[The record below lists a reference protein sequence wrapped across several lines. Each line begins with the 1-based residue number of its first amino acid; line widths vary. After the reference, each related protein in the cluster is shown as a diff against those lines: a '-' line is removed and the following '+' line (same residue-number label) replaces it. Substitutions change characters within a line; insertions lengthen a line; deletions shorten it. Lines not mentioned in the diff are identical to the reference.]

1 MSDHALPNLL
11 LNNFSGDYLLRLPAD
26 FYKSAK
32 LYLSIAEIKKIQKA
46 YSVAYYAHEN
56 QKRRDGSN
64 YITHPVAV
72 AKILLNLKMDSDS
85 ICSALM
91 HDVLEDCDVT
101 KNDLKTLFGLSVAD
115 IVDGVSKL
123 GKLDITSRNERD
135 ANNLQKMMLAMSKDV
150 RVVLVKIC
158 DRLHNMRTIEHLPR
172 YKQIQKSKETI
183 ELYGPLAIRIGM
195 QDIRAELEDLAF
207 RCIHPLRATMLE
219 SAINKS
225 SGGRKKIVTKIRKE
239 LKKHLKSNGIERVG
253 VKGRE
258 KNIYSIYR
266 KIKSKHKPFSEILDV
281 YGFRILVD
289 SVDECYRALGIIHN
303 YFSPIENK
311 FKDYIA
317 IPKTNG
323 YQALHTSLL
332 ALDAFPIEVQIQT
345 RSMWATANMGIAAHW
360 SYKTDDDAGI
370 GTGLRASRWL
380 SSLIDLQKK
389 SSNPTEFADSLKKDL
404 DSEEVYL
411 FSPKGD
417 IYALKAGATPID
429 FAYEVHTGL
438 GDSIVGCKVNR
449 REAPLNVELES
460 GQTVE
465 IITSSKTVEADPAW
479 LNFVVTGKARSGIR
493 ARLRNQKVSSA
504 RKAGKFML
512 ESELQR
518 SGKSLKDYRG
528 STLKRVLD
536 SIGVSSLNKLLTE
549 LGSGK
554 RTGNIVAERFYS
566 GLKIRKDTDAKKI
579 KPVFIHDNHIEGVSV
594 VFAKCCHPVY
604 KDPVIAHSDTER
616 GIVIHHKR
624 CKQVAPFISKDPR
637 YIPGKWAV
645 NTKTH
650 VYTAKINIVT
660 IDEMGVLAD
669 LVSVFTKA
677 GINIEQINT
686 KNIDSTFASFEMEVD
701 VEDLEEL
708 NNIML
713 KIRSKKIT
721 TSCTRLINEK

>member
-1 MSDHALPNLL
+1 MSESVLPNHLI
-11 LNNFSGDYLLRLPAD
+11 NFSEQSLLKLPTS
-26 FYKSAK
+26 FYKECKS
-32 LYLSIAEIKKIQKA
+32 YLNRNAIKKIQKA
-46 YSVAYYAHEN
+46 YSFAFYAHTV
-56 QKRRDGSN
+56 QKRKDESD

-72 AKILLNLKMDSDS
+72 TEILLKLKMDTDT
-85 ICSALM
+85 ICAGLM
-91 HDVLEDCDVT
+91 HDVLEDCNVQKNNLAKIFGDDV
-101 KNDLKTLFGLSVAD
+101 AH

-123 GKLDITSRNERD
+123 GQIDLQSVADKN
-135 ANNLQKMMLAMSKDV
+135 ANNLQKMALAMANDV
-150 RVVLVKIC
+150 RVVLVKLC
-158 DRLHNMRTIEHLPR
+158 DRLHNMRTIEFMPR
-172 YKQIQKSKETI
+172 KKQIQKSKETLD
-183 ELYGPLAIRIGM
+183 LYGPLALRIGM
-195 QDIRAELEDLAF
+195 QDIRAELEDRAF
-207 RCIHPLRATMLE
+207 KCIHPMRADLLKK
-219 SAINKS
+219 AIKTS
-225 SGGRKKIVTKIRKE
+225 SGGRKRIVQQIRKE
-239 LKKHLKSNGIERVG
+239 LKKKLVSNGIEDAA

-258 KNIYSIYR
+258 KNLYSIYN
-266 KIKSKHKPFSEILDV
+266 KVKSKHKPFSEVLDV

-289 SVDECYRALGIIHN
+289 TVDDCYRSLGVIHN
-303 YFSPIENK
+303 YFSPIENR

-317 IPKTNG
+317 IPKSNG

-345 RSMWATANMGIAAHW
+345 RSMWTTANMGIAAHW
-360 SYKTDDDAGI
+360 GYKTDNKSGAGAE
-370 GTGLRASRWL
+370 LRATKWL
-380 SSLIDLQKK
+380 NGLIDLKK
-389 SSNPTEFADSLKKDL
+389 SSSNATEFANSLKKDL
-404 DSEEVYL
+404 DSDEVYL

-438 GDSIVGCKVNR
+438 GDTIIGCKVNR
-449 REAPLNVELES
+449 REAPLNVILES

-465 IITSSKTVEADPAW
+465 IVTSSKEVEADPSW

-493 ARLRNQKVSSA
+493 ARLRSQRVSSA

-536 SIGVSSLNKLLTE
+536 SIGVTSLNKLLTE

-566 GLKIRKDTDAKKI
+566 GLKIRKESDSKKI

-604 KDPVIAHSDTER
+604 RDPVIAHSDTDR

-624 CKQVAPFISKDPR
+624 CKQVAPYISKDPR

-645 NTKTH
+645 NTKNH
-650 VYTAKINIVT
+650 VYTAKINVVT

-677 GINIEQINT
+677 GINIEQVNT

-701 VEDLEEL
+701 VEDLKEL
-708 NNIML
+708 NDVML

>member
-1 MSDHALPNLL
+1 MSETVLPNHLIHFSETSLL
-11 LNNFSGDYLLRLPAD
+11 KLPTSL
-26 FYKSAK
+26 YKSCKA
-32 LYLSIAEIKKIQKA
+32 YLSYDDIKKIQKA
-46 YSVAYYAHEN
+46 YSFAFYAHSG
-56 QKRRDGSN
+56 QKRKDGSD

-72 AKILLNLKMDSDS
+72 TEILLDLRMDPDS
-85 ICSALM
+85 VCSALM
-91 HDVLEDCDVT
+91 HDVLEDCNVQKNNLAKIFGDDV
-101 KNDLKTLFGLSVAD
+101 AH

-123 GKLDITSRNERD
+123 GKIETKNISDND
-135 ANNLQKMMLAMSKDV
+135 ANNLQKMALAMANDV
-150 RVVLVKIC
+150 RVILVKLC
-158 DRLHNMRTIEHLPR
+158 DRLHNMRTIEHVPR
-172 YKQIQKSKETI
+172 NKQILKAKETL
-183 ELYGPLAIRIGM
+183 ELYGPLALRVGM
-195 QDIRAELEDLAF
+195 QDIRAELEDLSF
-207 RCIHPLRATMLE
+207 RCIHPMRAKMLE
-219 SAINKS
+219 NAVKTS
-225 SGGRKKIVTKIRKE
+225 SGGRKRIVTKIRKE
-239 LKKHLKSNGIERVG
+239 LKTRLKSNNIQDVA

-258 KNIYSIYR
+258 KNLYSIYS
-266 KIKSKHKPFSEILDV
+266 KIKTKHKPFSEILDV

-289 SVDECYRALGIIHN
+289 SVDDCYRALGIIHN

-332 ALDAFPIEVQIQT
+332 ALEAFPIEVQIQT

-360 SYKTDDDAGI
+360 GYKTDDQSK
-370 GTGLRASRWL
+370 GTELRANKWL
-380 SSLIDLQKK
+380 SGLVDLQKK
-389 SSNPTEFADSLKKDL
+389 SSNPSEFADSLKKDL

-411 FSPKGD
+411 FSPKGH

-438 GDSIVGCKVNR
+438 GNSIIGCKVNR

-465 IITSSKTVEADPAW
+465 IITSSSSVEADPSW
-479 LNFVVTGKARSGIR
+479 LNFVVTSKARSGIR
-493 ARLRNQKVSSA
+493 ARLRNQKTSSA

-518 SGKSLKDYRG
+518 SGKSLEDYRG

-536 SIGVSSLNKLLTE
+536 SIGVTSLNKLLIE

-566 GLKIRKDTDAKKI
+566 GLKIRKDSDNKKI
-579 KPVFIHDNHIEGVSV
+579 KPVFISDNHIEGVSV
-594 VFAKCCHPVY
+594 VFAKCCHPIY
-604 KDPVIAHSDTER
+604 QDPAIAHSDTER
-616 GIVIHHKR
+616 GIVIHHNK

-637 YIPGKWAV
+637 YIPAKWTT
-645 NTKTH
+645 NTKNH

-660 IDEMGVLAD
+660 VDEIGVLAEI
-669 LVSVFTKA
+669 VSVFTKA
-677 GINIEQINT
+677 AINIEQVHT
-686 KNIDSTFASFEMEVD
+686 KNIDSTFSAFKMEVD
-701 VEDLEEL
+701 VESREEL
-708 NNIML
+708 QYIMQ

-721 TSCTRLINEK
+721 SSCTRLINEK

>member
-1 MSDHALPNLL
+1 LSESVLPNHLI
-11 LNNFSGDYLLRLPAD
+11 NFSEQNLLKLPSS
-26 FYKSAK
+26 FYKDCKA
-32 LYLSIAEIKKIQKA
+32 YLNSNDIKKIQKA
-46 YSVAYYAHEN
+46 YSFAFYAHSG
-56 QKRRDGSN
+56 QKRKDGSD

-72 AKILLNLKMDSDS
+72 TEILLELKMDTDT
-85 ICSALM
+85 ICAALM
-91 HDVLEDCDVT
+91 HDVLEDCNIQKNNLAKIFGDDV
-101 KNDLKTLFGLSVAD
+101 AH

-123 GKLDITSRNERD
+123 GQLDLQSVADKN
-135 ANNLQKMMLAMSKDV
+135 ANNLQKMALAMANDV
-150 RVVLVKIC
+150 RVILVKLC
-158 DRLHNMRTIEHLPR
+158 DRLHNMRTIEFMPR
-172 YKQIQKSKETI
+172 KKQIQKSKETLD
-183 ELYGPLAIRIGM
+183 LYGPLALRIGM
-195 QDIRAELEDLAF
+195 QDIRAELEDRAF
-207 RCIHPLRATMLE
+207 KCIHPMRADLLKR
-219 SAINKS
+219 AIKTS
-225 SGGRKKIVTKIRKE
+225 SGGRKRIVQQIRKE
-239 LKKHLKSNGIERVG
+239 LKKKLVSNGIEDAA

-258 KNIYSIYR
+258 KNLYSIYN
-266 KIKSKHKPFSEILDV
+266 KVKSKHKPFSEVLDV

-289 SVDECYRALGIIHN
+289 SVDDCYRSLGVIHN
-303 YFSPIENK
+303 YFSPIENR

-317 IPKTNG
+317 IPKSNG

-332 ALDAFPIEVQIQT
+332 ALNAFPIEVQIQT
-345 RSMWATANMGIAAHW
+345 RSMWTTANMGIAAHW
-360 SYKTDDDAGI
+360 GYKTDNESRAG
-370 GTGLRASRWL
+370 TELRATKWL
-380 SSLIDLQKK
+380 NGLIDLKK
-389 SSNPTEFADSLKKDL
+389 SSSNPTEFANSLKKDL
-404 DSEEVYL
+404 DSNEVYL
-411 FSPKGD
+411 FSPKGH

-438 GDSIVGCKVNR
+438 GDAIIGCKVNR
-449 REAPLNVELES
+449 RDAPLNVVLDS

-465 IITSSKTVEADPAW
+465 IITSSKEVEADPSW
-479 LNFVVTGKARSGIR
+479 LNFIVTGKARSGIR
-493 ARLRNQKVSSA
+493 ARLRSQKSSAA

-536 SIGVSSLNKLLTE
+536 SIGVTSLNKLLTE

-566 GLKIRKDTDAKKI
+566 GLKIRKDSDSKKI

-594 VFAKCCHPVY
+594 IFAKCCNPVY
-604 KDPVIAHSDTER
+604 RDPVIAHSDTDR

-624 CKQVAPFISKDPR
+624 CKQVSPFISKDPR

-645 NTKTH
+645 NTKNH

-677 GINIEQINT
+677 GINIEQVNT

-701 VEDLEEL
+701 VEDLDEL
-708 NNIML
+708 NNVML

>member
-303 YFSPIENK
+303 YFSPIESR
-311 FKDYIA
+311 FKDYIS
-317 IPKTNG
+317 IPKSNG

-332 ALDAFPIEVQIQT
+332 ALNAFPIEVQIQT
-345 RSMWATANMGIAAHW
+345 RNMYSIASFGIAAHW
-360 SYKTDDDAGI
+360 QYKTKEDDI
-370 GTGLRASRWL
+370 SSGLRATKWL
-380 SSLIDLQKK
+380 TGLVDLQKK
-389 SSNPTEFADSLKKDL
+389 TNNPSEFAQSIKTDL
-404 DSEEVYL
+404 DSNEVFL
-411 FSPKGD
+411 FSPKGE
-417 IYALKAGATPID
+417 IYALRKGSTPID
-429 FAYEVHTGL
+429 FAYEVHTDL
-438 GDSIVGCKVNR
+438 GDNIIGCKVNR
-449 REAPLNVELES
+449 NEVPLNIELET

-465 IITSSKTVEADPAW
+465 IIASKKNSELDPSW
-479 LNFVVTGKARSGIR
+479 LNYVVTSKARSAIR
-493 ARLRNQKVSSA
+493 ARLRKQKISDA
-504 RKAGKFML
+504 RKAGKVML
-512 ESELQR
+512 ETELKRGGSSLSE
-518 SGKSLKDYRG
+518 YRG
-528 STLKRVLD
+528 SSLKKILD
-536 SIGVSSLNKLLTE
+536 SIGVTSLNKLLTD
-549 LGSGK
+549 LGLGK
-554 RTGNIVAERFYS
+554 RTGSIIAERFYS
-566 GLKIRKDTDAKKI
+566 GLQIREGIKEVNPVLILDNKI
-579 KPVFIHDNHIEGVSV
+579 ESV
-594 VFAKCCHPVY
+594 TVRFAKCCLPVY
-604 KDPVIAHSDTER
+604 EDAVVAHSDTER
-616 GIVIHHKR
+616 GMVIHHKR
-624 CKQVAPFISKDPR
+624 CKQVKPFIKKDPR
-637 YIPGKWAV
+637 YMPAIWGENKKDHLYKARIDVNTEDRVGVLSDLGSIFARSAINIGSV
-645 NTKTH
+645 NTKT
-650 VYTAKINIVT
+650 
-660 IDEMGVLAD
+660 IDKK
-669 LVSVFTKA
+669 FA
-677 GINIEQINT
+677 GFEIEI
-686 KNIDSTFASFEMEVD
+686 EVKD
-701 VEDLEEL
+701 RKEL
-708 NNIML
+708 RNIMQ
-713 KIRSKKIT
+713 KVRSMKLT
-721 TSCTRLINEK
+721 TSCKRNINEN

>member
-1 MSDHALPNLL
+1 MSESVLPNHLI
-11 LNNFSGDYLLRLPAD
+11 NFSDKSLLKLPSSL
-26 FYKSAK
+26 YKTCK
-32 LYLSIAEIKKIQKA
+32 TYLSSEDIKKIQKA
-46 YSVAYYAHEN
+46 YSFAFYAHMG
-56 QKRRDGSN
+56 QKRKDGSD

-72 AKILLNLKMDSDS
+72 TEILLELKMDCDS
-85 ICSALM
+85 VCSALM
-91 HDVLEDCDVT
+91 HDVLEDCNVQKSNLAKMFGDDV
-101 KNDLKTLFGLSVAD
+101 AH

-123 GKLDITSRNERD
+123 GKIDHKNIAEKN
-135 ANNLQKMMLAMSKDV
+135 ANNLQKMALAMANDV
-150 RVVLVKIC
+150 RVILVKLC
-158 DRLHNMRTIEHLPR
+158 DRLHNMRTIEFVPR
-172 YKQIQKSKETI
+172 KKQIQKSKETLD
-183 ELYGPLAIRIGM
+183 LYGPLALRVGM
-195 QDIRAELEDLAF
+195 QDMRAELEDRAF
-207 RCIHPLRATMLE
+207 KCLHPMRADLLK
-219 SAINKS
+219 SAIKTS
-225 SGGRKKIVTKIRKE
+225 SGGRKKIVQKIRKE
-239 LKKHLKSNGIERVG
+239 LKSRLKSNGIEDAG

-258 KNIYSIYR
+258 KNLYSIYN
-266 KIKSKHKPFSEILDV
+266 KIKTKHKPFSEILDV

-289 SVDECYRALGIIHN
+289 SVDDCYRSLGIIHN

-332 ALDAFPIEVQIQT
+332 ALNAFPIEVQIQT

-438 GDSIVGCKVNR
+438 GNSIVGCKVNR

-479 LNFVVTGKARSGIR
+479 LNFVVTGKARSGVR
-493 ARLRNQKVSSA
+493 ARLRTQKVSSA

-566 GLKIRKDTDAKKI
+566 GLKIRKEKDSKRI

-645 NTKTH
+645 NTKTL

-660 IDEMGVLAD
+660 IDQMGVLAD

-677 GINIEQINT
+677 GLNIEQINT

-708 NNIML
+708 NNVML

>member
-1 MSDHALPNLL
+1 MSETVLPNHLIHFSETSLL
-11 LNNFSGDYLLRLPAD
+11 KLPTSL
-26 FYKSAK
+26 YKSCKA
-32 LYLSIAEIKKIQKA
+32 YLSYDDIKKIQKA
-46 YSVAYYAHEN
+46 YSFAFYAHSG
-56 QKRRDGSN
+56 QKRKDGSD

-72 AKILLNLKMDSDS
+72 TEILLDLRMDPDS
-85 ICSALM
+85 VCSALM
-91 HDVLEDCDVT
+91 HDVLEDCNVQKNNLAKIFGDDV
-101 KNDLKTLFGLSVAD
+101 AH

-123 GKLDITSRNERD
+123 GKIETKNISDND
-135 ANNLQKMMLAMSKDV
+135 ANNLQKMALAMANDV
-150 RVVLVKIC
+150 RVILVKLC
-158 DRLHNMRTIEHLPR
+158 DRLHNMRTIEHVPR
-172 YKQIQKSKETI
+172 NKQILKAKETL
-183 ELYGPLAIRIGM
+183 ELYGPLALRVGM
-195 QDIRAELEDLAF
+195 QDIRAELEDLSF
-207 RCIHPLRATMLE
+207 RCIHPMRAKMLE
-219 SAINKS
+219 NAVKTS

-239 LKKHLKSNGIERVG
+239 LKTRLKSNNIQDVA

-258 KNIYSIYR
+258 KNLYSIYS
-266 KIKSKHKPFSEILDV
+266 KIKTKHKPFSEILDV

-289 SVDECYRALGIIHN
+289 SVDDCYRALGIIHN

-332 ALDAFPIEVQIQT
+332 ALEAFPIEVQIQT

-360 SYKTDDDAGI
+360 GYKTDDQSK
-370 GTGLRASRWL
+370 GTELRANKWL
-380 SSLIDLQKK
+380 SGLVDLQKK
-389 SSNPTEFADSLKKDL
+389 SSNPSEFADSLKKDL

-411 FSPKGD
+411 FSPKGH

-438 GDSIVGCKVNR
+438 GNSIIGCKVNR

-465 IITSSKTVEADPAW
+465 IITSSSSVEADPSW
-479 LNFVVTGKARSGIR
+479 LNFIVTSKARSGIR
-493 ARLRNQKVSSA
+493 ARLRNQKTSSA

-518 SGKSLKDYRG
+518 SGKSLEDYRG

-536 SIGVSSLNKLLTE
+536 SIGVTSLNKLLIE

-566 GLKIRKDTDAKKI
+566 GLKIRKDSDNKKI
-579 KPVFIHDNHIEGVSV
+579 KPVFISDNHIEGVSV
-594 VFAKCCHPVY
+594 VFAKCCHPIY
-604 KDPVIAHSDTER
+604 QDPAIAHSDTER
-616 GIVIHHKR
+616 GIVIHHNK

-637 YIPGKWAV
+637 YIPAKWTT
-645 NTKTH
+645 NTKNH

-660 IDEMGVLAD
+660 VDEIGVLAEI
-669 LVSVFTKA
+669 VSVFTKA
-677 GINIEQINT
+677 AINIEQVHT
-686 KNIDSTFASFEMEVD
+686 KNIDSTFSAFEMEVD
-701 VEDLEEL
+701 VESREEL
-708 NNIML
+708 QYIMQ

-721 TSCTRLINEK
+721 SSCTRLINEK

>member
-1 MSDHALPNLL
+1 MSETVLPNHLIHFSETSLL
-11 LNNFSGDYLLRLPAD
+11 KLPTSL
-26 FYKSAK
+26 YKSCKA
-32 LYLSIAEIKKIQKA
+32 YLSYDDIKKIQKA
-46 YSVAYYAHEN
+46 YSFAFYAHSG
-56 QKRRDGSN
+56 QKRKDGSD

-72 AKILLNLKMDSDS
+72 TEILLDLRMDPDS
-85 ICSALM
+85 VCSALM
-91 HDVLEDCDVT
+91 HDVLEDCNVQKNNLAKIFGDDV
-101 KNDLKTLFGLSVAD
+101 AH

-123 GKLDITSRNERD
+123 GKIETKNISDND
-135 ANNLQKMMLAMSKDV
+135 ANNLQKMALAMANDV
-150 RVVLVKIC
+150 RVILVKLC
-158 DRLHNMRTIEHLPR
+158 DRLHNMRTIEHVPR
-172 YKQIQKSKETI
+172 NKQILKAKETL
-183 ELYGPLAIRIGM
+183 ELYGPLALRVGM
-195 QDIRAELEDLAF
+195 QDIRAELEDLSF
-207 RCIHPLRATMLE
+207 RCIHPMRAKMLE
-219 SAINKS
+219 NAVKTS

-239 LKKHLKSNGIERVG
+239 LKTRLKSNNIQDVA

-258 KNIYSIYR
+258 KNLYSIYS
-266 KIKSKHKPFSEILDV
+266 KIKTKHKPFSEILDV

-289 SVDECYRALGIIHN
+289 SVDDCYRALGIIHN

-332 ALDAFPIEVQIQT
+332 ALEAFPIEVQIQT

-360 SYKTDDDAGI
+360 GYKTDDQSK
-370 GTGLRASRWL
+370 GTELRANKWL
-380 SSLIDLQKK
+380 SGLVDLQKK
-389 SSNPTEFADSLKKDL
+389 SSNPSEFADSLKKDL

-411 FSPKGD
+411 FSPKGH

-438 GDSIVGCKVNR
+438 GNSIIGCKVNR

-465 IITSSKTVEADPAW
+465 IITSSSSVEADPSW
-479 LNFVVTGKARSGIR
+479 LNFVVTSKARSGIR
-493 ARLRNQKVSSA
+493 ARLRNQKTSSA

-518 SGKSLKDYRG
+518 SGKSLEDYRG

-536 SIGVSSLNKLLTE
+536 SIGVTSLNKLLIE

-566 GLKIRKDTDAKKI
+566 GLKIRKDSDNKKI
-579 KPVFIHDNHIEGVSV
+579 KPVFISDNHIEGVSV
-594 VFAKCCHPVY
+594 VFAKCCHPIY
-604 KDPVIAHSDTER
+604 QDPAIAHSDTER
-616 GIVIHHKR
+616 GIVIHHNK

-637 YIPGKWAV
+637 YIPAKWTT
-645 NTKTH
+645 NTKNH

-660 IDEMGVLAD
+660 VDEIGVLAEI
-669 LVSVFTKA
+669 VSVFTKA
-677 GINIEQINT
+677 AINIEQVHT
-686 KNIDSTFASFEMEVD
+686 KNIDSTFSAFEMEVD
-701 VEDLEEL
+701 VESREEL
-708 NNIML
+708 QYIMQ

-721 TSCTRLINEK
+721 SSCTRLINEK

>member
-1 MSDHALPNLL
+1 MSETVLPNHLIHFSETSLL
-11 LNNFSGDYLLRLPAD
+11 KLPTSL
-26 FYKSAK
+26 YKSCKA
-32 LYLSIAEIKKIQKA
+32 YLSYDDIKKIQKA
-46 YSVAYYAHEN
+46 YSFAFYAHSG
-56 QKRRDGSN
+56 QKRKDGSD

-72 AKILLNLKMDSDS
+72 TEILLDLRMDPDS
-85 ICSALM
+85 VCSALM
-91 HDVLEDCDVT
+91 HDVLEDCNVQKNNLAKIFGDDV
-101 KNDLKTLFGLSVAD
+101 AH

-123 GKLDITSRNERD
+123 GKIETKNISDND
-135 ANNLQKMMLAMSKDV
+135 ANNLQKMALAMANDV
-150 RVVLVKIC
+150 RVILVKLC
-158 DRLHNMRTIEHLPR
+158 DRLHNMRTIEHVPR
-172 YKQIQKSKETI
+172 NKQILKAKETL
-183 ELYGPLAIRIGM
+183 ELYGPLALRVGM
-195 QDIRAELEDLAF
+195 QDIRAELEDLSF
-207 RCIHPLRATMLE
+207 RCIHPMRAKMLE
-219 SAINKS
+219 NAVKTS
-225 SGGRKKIVTKIRKE
+225 SGGRKRIVTQIRKE
-239 LKKHLKSNGIERVG
+239 LKTRLKSNNIQDVA

-258 KNIYSIYR
+258 KNLYSIYS
-266 KIKSKHKPFSEILDV
+266 KIKTKHKPFSEILDV

-289 SVDECYRALGIIHN
+289 SVDDCYRALGIIHN

-332 ALDAFPIEVQIQT
+332 ALEAFPIEVQIQT

-360 SYKTDDDAGI
+360 GYKTDDQSK
-370 GTGLRASRWL
+370 GTELRANKWL
-380 SSLIDLQKK
+380 SGLVDLQKK
-389 SSNPTEFADSLKKDL
+389 SSNPSEFADSLKKDL

-411 FSPKGD
+411 FSPKGH

-438 GDSIVGCKVNR
+438 GNSIIGCKVNR

-465 IITSSKTVEADPAW
+465 IITSSSSVEADPSW
-479 LNFVVTGKARSGIR
+479 LNFVVTSKARSGIR
-493 ARLRNQKVSSA
+493 ARLRNQKTSSA

-518 SGKSLKDYRG
+518 SGKSLEDYRG

-536 SIGVSSLNKLLTE
+536 SIGVTSLNKLLIE

-566 GLKIRKDTDAKKI
+566 GLKIRKDSDNKKI
-579 KPVFIHDNHIEGVSV
+579 KPVFISDNHIEGVSV
-594 VFAKCCHPVY
+594 VFAKCCHPIY
-604 KDPVIAHSDTER
+604 QDPAIAHSDTER
-616 GIVIHHKR
+616 GIVIHHNK

-637 YIPGKWAV
+637 YIPAKWTT
-645 NTKTH
+645 NTKNH

-660 IDEMGVLAD
+660 VDEIGVLAEI
-669 LVSVFTKA
+669 VSVFTKA
-677 GINIEQINT
+677 AINIEQVHT
-686 KNIDSTFASFEMEVD
+686 KNIDSTFSAFEMEVD
-701 VEDLEEL
+701 VESREEL
-708 NNIML
+708 QYIMQ

-721 TSCTRLINEK
+721 SSCTRLINEK